1 MTTPHPGELTGVGLV
16 AHRELTTRLRS
27 KAWRITVLV
36 MVLIVVGLVIAVHL
50 LRGTSTT
57 TVGFTPQAAP
67 LAAPL
72 RASVAALGSDIST
85 RTVAEQTSGQTEVA
99 AGGLDVLVS
108 FDGAQLRVIVKT
120 SLDPVLHNALTLL
133 AQNLALDGQ
142 ITRLG
147 GDPAAVRVAVRAAT
161 VEVTALQPPSP
172 RNGEQIALGAI
183 AGVLIYV
190 SLMMTG
196 QGVAQGVVEEKSS
209 RVVEVLLATVRPW
222 QLMAGKVLGLG
233 LVGLIQV
240 LIIGGAGL
248 VAGLTTGVLSISVTA
263 AAGTIAW
270 VIAWY
275 LLGFA
280 MYSVVFA
287 GLGALVSRQ
296 EDIATAVFPA
306 MVPVII
312 GYVLGVSFVPTHP
325 DSPITETLSVI
336 PLFAPTLM
344 PMRLAMGGV
353 PVWEAL
359 TAVAFVLVLIP
370 VLMTLSARIYRNA
383 VLYTGARIKL
393 RQAIRTA

>member
-1 MTTPHPGELTGVGLV
+1 
-16 AHRELTTRLRS
+16 
-27 KAWRITVLV
+27 
-36 MVLIVVGLVIAVHL
+36 
-50 LRGTSTT
+50 
-57 TVGFTPQAAP
+57 
-67 LAAPL
+67 
-72 RASVAALGSDIST
+72 
-85 RTVAEQTSGQTEVA
+85 
-99 AGGLDVLVS
+99 
-108 FDGAQLRVIVKT
+108 
-120 SLDPVLHNALTLL
+120 
-133 AQNLALDGQ
+133 
-142 ITRLG
+142 
-147 GDPAAVRVAVRAAT
+147 
-161 VEVTALQPPSP
+161 
-172 RNGEQIALGAI
+172 
-183 AGVLIYV
+183 
-190 SLMMTG
+190 
-196 QGVAQGVVEEKSS
+196 
-209 RVVEVLLATVRPW
+209 
-222 QLMAGKVLGLG
+222 MAGKVLGLG

-248 VAGLTTGVLSISVTA
+248 AAGLTTGVLSISVTA

-393 RQAIRTA
+393 RHALRAA